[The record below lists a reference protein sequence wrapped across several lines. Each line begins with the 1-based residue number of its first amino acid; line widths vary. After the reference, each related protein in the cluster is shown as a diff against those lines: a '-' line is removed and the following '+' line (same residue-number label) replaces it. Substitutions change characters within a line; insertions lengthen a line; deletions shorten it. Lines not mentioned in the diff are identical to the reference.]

1 MKQWDEEYIKWMG
14 NYRNSTVNEA
24 DNQISNPEDK
34 QVENIMTE
42 NFPNLVM
49 AIRYTTPRSRQSSSR
64 WIQTGPQQDT
74 S

>member
-49 AIRYTTPRSRQSSSR
+49 AIRYTTPRSRQSLSR